1 MGNSAEDLVKQ
12 SALLEILS
20 QISKS
25 FPNTITA
32 TLFVLGIMLGK
43 VAWICIAG
51 GAIVLILVVGV
62 FQKLFGSLTTE
73 VYNVPGAAAVS
84 ACSIIPPN
92 SILEASF
99 SNIPSTWMSVTFFYL
114 TYIVMNALT
123 IYNTKPTKA
132 HSDSITVQHRKSM
145 GTLSIITTVILLIC
159 MVCMRYFLWGTCESI
174 IGTLVGGSMGVGMGI
189 LWWQL
194 LAACGPDVYPDIH
207 GVMVGLKPRAMY

>member
-1 MGNSAEDLVKQ
+1 MGTSAEDLVKQ

-20 QISKS
+20 QIGKS
-25 FPNTITA
+25 FPNIITA

-43 VAWICIAG
+43 IAWICIAG

-62 FQKLFGSLTTE
+62 FQIIIGSITTE
-73 VYNVPGAAAVS
+73 KFNVPGAAAVS

-92 SILEASF
+92 SILEESF
-99 SNIPSTWMSVTFFYL
+99 SNIPSMWMSVTFFYL

-123 IYNTKPTKA
+123 VYNTKPAKA
-132 HSDSITVQHRKSM
+132 HGDSITVQNRKSM
-145 GTLSIITTVILLIC
+145 GTLSIITTVILLMC

-174 IGTLVGGSMGVGMGI
+174 IGTLLGGVLGVVGGFF
-189 LWWQL
+189 WWKL

>member
-1 MGNSAEDLVKQ
+1 MGTSAEDLVKQ

-20 QISKS
+20 QIGKS
-25 FPNTITA
+25 FPNIITA

-43 VAWICIAG
+43 IAWICIAG

-62 FQKLFGSLTTE
+62 FQIIIGSITTE
-73 VYNVPGAAAVS
+73 KFNVPGAAAVS

-92 SILEASF
+92 SILEESF
-99 SNIPSTWMSVTFFYL
+99 SNIPSMWMSVTFFYL

-123 IYNTKPTKA
+123 VYNTKPAKA
-132 HSDSITVQHRKSM
+132 HGDSITVQNRKSM
-145 GTLSIITTVILLIC
+145 GTLSIITTVILLMC

-174 IGTLVGGSMGVGMGI
+174 IGTLLGGVLGVVGGF
-189 LWWQL
+189 LWWEL

>member
-1 MGNSAEDLVKQ
+1 MGNSAEGLVKQ

-43 VAWICIAG
+43 IAWICIAG

-73 VYNVPGAAAVS
+73 EYNVPGAAAVS

-123 IYNTKPTKA
+123 VYNTKPTKA
-132 HSDSITVQHRKSM
+132 HGDSITVQHRKSM

-159 MVCMRYFLWGTCESI
+159 MVFMRYFLWGTCESI